1 MISASSIRSKL
12 YNIAQKENIAFQVI
26 ATRYFHERLLYRLS
40 ISSYAKYFY
49 LKGGNFLYAT
59 QGFLTRPTIDIDL
72 LGNQISNDVEQVKE
86 TFAAIAAIP
95 CEDAVKFHTD
105 TIKAQSITENS
116 EYNGIRITFI
126 AALDTIR
133 QSIQIDVGFGDI
145 VTPRPIKV
153 KFPVLL
159 PDIPAPHLLAYTVET
174 VIAEKFQTMIF
185 LGVINSRMKDFY
197 DVYHLLTTQ
206 DINMKTLEQ
215 SVKVTFKNRDTQLSA
230 EHSIFSEAF
239 RNDPARIKM
248 WAAFLK
254 KIKSDSNISFPE
266 VMKVITEKLLPI
278 YMQYIA

>member
-1 MISASSIRSKL
+1 MISPSSIRSKL

-26 ATRYFHERLLYRLS
+26 ATRYFNERLLYRLS
-40 ISSYAKYFY
+40 VSRYAKHFY
-49 LKGGNFLYAT
+49 LKGGNFIYAT
-59 QGFLTRPTIDIDL
+59 QGFLTRPTVDIDL
-72 LGNQISNDVEQVKE
+72 LGNQISNDAEQVKE
-86 TFAAIAAIP
+86 AFAEIAGIS
-95 CEDAVKFHTD
+95 CEDAVKFHAD

-133 QSIQIDVGFGDI
+133 QSIQIDIGFGDI
-145 VTPRPIKV
+145 VTPRPVKV

-159 PDIPAPHLLAYTVET
+159 SNIPVPHLLAYTVET

-206 DINMKTLEQ
+206 GINMKILEQ
-215 SVKVTFKNRDTQLSA
+215 SVKATFKNRDTQLSE

-239 RNDPARIKM
+239 RDDPARIKM

-254 KIKSDSNISFPE
+254 KIKSDSSISFLD

-278 YMQYIA
+278 LR